1 MMNTKRTPRISTA
14 KAKKISYPD
23 TRVTGKPMDS
33 NTILLAGKISS
44 NMMKDINQYCK
55 ENNMS
60 ASEFIRLAASTF
72 LHEQA

>member
-1 MMNTKRTPRISTA
+1 MMKTNRVPRVSTA

-23 TRVTGKPMDS
+23 TRVTGKPMES

-44 NMMKDINQYCK
+44 NMMKDIHHYCK